1 MRELRKDPIT
11 GRWVIIA
18 AERGKRP
25 TDFVGSSIQMRG
37 GFCPFCY
44 GNEDHT
50 PSEILCYRS
59 DGGASNTPGWMLRVV
74 PNKYPALGIEG
85 SLNRQGEGLFDKMNG
100 IGAHEVIIETPDH
113 NASLATLSEQAVE
126 DVLWAFRDRM
136 LDLRKDKR
144 FRYILIFKN
153 HGEAAGASLEHSH
166 SQLIALPI
174 VPKLVRE
181 EIEGSKAHYSFKERC
196 VYCDIIRQEL
206 DSCSR
211 VIDENADF
219 VVISPYAPR
228 FPFET
233 WLLPKTHVSCFEEA
247 QKREYQNL
255 SRILKTTLLKVDQV
269 LGHPPYNMVIHTSP
283 ITESL
288 NDFYHWHIEIM
299 PKLSKIAGFE
309 WGTGF
314 YINPVPPEEAAR
326 ALREVAITSSAITEQ
341 KVGVKR
347 EP

>member
-1 MRELRKDPIT
+1 LPELRKDPIT

-18 AERGKRP
+18 TDRGKRP
-25 TDFVGSSIQMRG
+25 SDFVKETVRIRG

-44 GNEDHT
+44 GNEDKT
-50 PSEILCYRS
+50 PPEILSYRS
-59 DGGASNTPGWMLRVV
+59 DGSSRNSPGWRLRVV
-74 PNKYPALGIEG
+74 PNKFPALGIEG
-85 SLNRQGEGLFDKMNG
+85 NLNRQGEGLFDKMNG

-113 NASLATLSEQAVE
+113 NATLATIGEQEVE
-126 DVLWAFRDRM
+126 DVFWAFRDRM
-136 LDLRKDKR
+136 LDLKKDKR

-181 EIEGSKAHYSFKERC
+181 EIEGSQAHFSFKERC

-206 DSCSR
+206 NTGVR
-211 VIDENADF
+211 VIDENQDF
-219 VVISPYAPR
+219 VIVAPYAPR

-233 WLLPKTHVSCFEEA
+233 WILPKTHASCFEDA

-255 SRILKTTLLKVDQV
+255 SRILKTMLLKIDRV
-269 LGHPPYNMVIHTSP
+269 LDSPAYNLVIHTSP
-283 ITESL
+283 LTESI
-288 NDFYHWHIEIM
+288 NDFYHWHVELM
-299 PKLSKIAGFE
+299 PKLSKVAGFE

-314 YINPVPPEEAAR
+314 YINPVTPEDSAKF
-326 ALREVAITSSAITEQ
+326 LREASI
-341 KVGVKR
+341 
-347 EP
+347 